1 MMVVIGNR
9 HTTSRSWELSVV
21 QIKPDHTRATC
32 KTERPAMSE
41 SNGLQRYN
49 GVEQDDEGAYVY
61 YDEHIAALRRAKAEV
76 LEDLSNLLTYSRFNS
91 YEQRMCERGC
101 GLTKEGRIGASIG
114 LAWALGELDA
124 LATLQK
130 GRT

>member
-1 MMVVIGNR
+1 MREADRLVTQTALAIR
-9 HTTSRSWELSVV
+9 DADELEVAASVL
-21 QIKPDHTRATC
+21 D
-32 KTERPAMSE
+32 
-41 SNGLQRYN
+41 
-49 GVEQDDEGAYVY
+49 
-61 YDEHIAALRRAKAEV
+61 AALRRAKAEV